1 MTEADIS
8 TTSIDSDSGTTGDT
22 SSDSGDSGESTVASE
37 STEERTAN
45 AVSSGEADSIDLDS
59 VPKELRP
66 HVEKYAKKYEKDFKS
81 AYTKKFQEL
90 GSKEQLWKQQQ
101 QSWEQEKEQL
111 KQVAMEI
118 LSDTEN
124 KKLEAYRQ
132 LYGFGAKAAKPAIP
146 DTVKTVGDLVEWNRQ
161 EMAQEKEQIKAEAQ
175 RAAVEAVERTTSV
188 QRWKVALI
196 RLGRTNTS
204 ISTSAL

>member
-146 DTVKTVGDLVEWNRQ
+146 DTVMTVGDLVEWNRL
-161 EMAQEKEQIKAEAQ
+161 EMAQE
-175 RAAVEAVERTTSV
+175 
-188 QRWKVALI
+188 
-196 RLGRTNTS
+196 
-204 ISTSAL
+204 